1 MLPARLSG
9 DWTDDD
15 PGKRSARDWT
25 IDALC
30 VLVSLAIGAFTLLIS
45 PIDDP
50 FTPIWWVSVVIGGL
64 ASLSLMV
71 RREFAV
77 TLTLILGV
85 LSSVFMTAGG
95 ATVIA
100 LFTTAVHRRTGQV
113 VMLTVLAIASTLVQ
127 YRAQPPDPDTAEAYW
142 IAVVIDSL
150 LLVLAVGWGM
160 AVRARG
166 QLVASLAE
174 RAHRAEA
181 EQELRVGQAR
191 LRERERIA
199 REMHDVLAHRLSLL
213 SVHAGALEF
222 RPDMPEE
229 QLSKAAGII
238 RATAHQSL
246 LDLRE
251 AIYVLREPDGGGDL
265 QLPKI
270 TLDDLATLVEE
281 TRQTGITVVY
291 ESRVEPAEQA
301 PAPLCRTIYRVM
313 QEGLTNA
320 RKHTPASTVRVELWG
335 GPEPGLTMELRN
347 PLPAVPAPGQP
358 AAWVPGSG
366 YGLAGLAERVA
377 LAGGRFEHGRTIS
390 GEYRLRAWL
399 PWPHE

>member
-15 PGKRSARDWT
+15 PGRRSARDWAV
-25 IDALC
+25 DLLC
-30 VLVSLAIGAFTLLIS
+30 VLVSLAIGALTLLIS

-50 FTPIWWVSVVIGGL
+50 FTPIWWISVVIGVL

-77 TLTLILGV
+77 TLTLILMV
-85 LSSVFMTAGG
+85 LSTVFMTAGG
-95 ATVIA
+95 GTVIA
-100 LFTTAVHRRTGQV
+100 LFTTAVHRRTRPV
-113 VMLTVLAIASTLVQ
+113 VLLTLLALVSTLVQ
-127 YRAQPPDPDTAEAYW
+127 YQAQPVDPDTPQSYW

-160 AVRARG
+160 AVRARR
-166 QLVASLAE
+166 QLVVSLAE
-174 RAHRAEA
+174 RARRAET

-199 REMHDVLAHRLSLL
+199 REMHDALAHRLSLL
-213 SVHAGALEF
+213 SMHAGALEF
-222 RPDMPEE
+222 RPDMPED
-229 QLSKAAGII
+229 QLSKAAGVI

-251 AIYVLREPDGGGDL
+251 VIYVLREPDGGGDL
-265 QLPKI
+265 QLPKV

-281 TRQTGITVVY
+281 TRQTGTTVVFQ
-291 ESRVEPAEQA
+291 ERVEAAEEA
-301 PAPLCRTIYRVM
+301 SAPLCRNVYRVM

-320 RKHTPASTVRVELWG
+320 RKHAPAATVHVELWG
-335 GPEPGLTMELRN
+335 GPEAGLTLELRN
-347 PLPAVPAPGQP
+347 PLLAGPPPGRP
-358 AAWVPGSG
+358 AAGVPGAG

-377 LAGGRFEHGRTIS
+377 LAGGRLEHGRTVS
-390 GEYRLRAWL
+390 DEFRVRVWL
-399 PWPHE
+399 PWPSE